1 VNRRGVRRSGIK
13 VGHISEDDVNRI
25 VAGEGIGGGS
35 NSNRGEDAEVERFL
49 QIYLHNLGLSLPPQ
63 QLDAL
68 RAQIRQMV
76 RERSRGDSDVSDD
89 DDDESI

>member
-1 VNRRGVRRSGIK
+1 MNRRGVRRSGIK

-35 NSNRGEDAEVERFL
+35 NRGEDAEVERFL
-49 QIYLHNLGLSLPPQ
+49 QIYLHNLGLSLPTQ